1 MRAKEFIIEAISLDK
16 LRAAGG
22 PETPANRDLSARLKQ
37 GMSSKPRNFVS
48 KNAKMGGA
56 GAHKNKKKAEKQG
69 DFKHKKQG
77 VEEGSMDD
85 GAIWNRYGHYNAQDL
100 IGEFPNLSPKDAQ
113 TIVNFAEYGWTNGP
127 NRQEYRDQVVQRV
140 KAAMGQQGV
149 AEAKSASRRWHDAL
163 QREKERRE
171 RNERAGQ
178 ELLNPKKKEEP
189 KEKDVKEVAPP
200 TAKGERMVKHIKK
213 GYADDGKLTDKERS
227 IAYATAWKAHNKS

>member
-16 LRAAGG
+16 IRAAGS

-56 GAHKNKKKAEKQG
+56 GAHKDKKKAEKQG

-77 VEEGSMDD
+77 MAEGSKMARADKS
-85 GAIWNRYGHYNAQDL
+85 AKT
-100 IGEFPNLSPKDAQ
+100 PKPKDQ
-113 TIVNFAEYGWTNGP
+113 
-127 NRQEYRDQVVQRV
+127 QEYDDVEKYRKDLAQSYN
-140 KAAMGQQGV
+140 KEPNFGIKDDEEENKWWIDYDLDEGV